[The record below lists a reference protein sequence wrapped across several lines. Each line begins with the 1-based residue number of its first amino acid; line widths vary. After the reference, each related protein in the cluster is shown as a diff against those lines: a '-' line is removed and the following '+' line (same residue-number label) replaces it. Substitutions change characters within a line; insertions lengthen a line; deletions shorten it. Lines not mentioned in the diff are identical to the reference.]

1 MSGWL
6 FYFKN
11 MIKLDILALAA
22 HPDDV
27 ELSCAG
33 TLIKAI
39 QQGKKAGVVDFTR
52 GELGTRGTPEIRM
65 QEAQAAGKIM
75 GLSARENLGFR
86 DGFFKND
93 EVHQLEVVKAI
104 RKYQPEIVLAN
115 AIDDRHPDHGR
126 ASLLSKEA
134 CFLAGLAMI
143 KTEADG
149 VEQTPWR
156 PKAVYHYIQS
166 IPHTPDFIVDV
177 SSAWETKMNAVRAFK
192 TQFHDPNSG
201 EPETYI
207 SSPGFMKMIDSR
219 GVHYGHEIGV
229 EYGEGFTVER
239 AVGTNS
245 VFDLI

>member
-1 MSGWL
+1 
-6 FYFKN
+6 

-27 ELSCAG
+27 ELSSAG

-39 QQGKKAGVVDFTR
+39 QQGKKAGIVDFTR

-65 QEAQAAGKIM
+65 QEASAAAKIM

-93 EVHQLEVVKAI
+93 EAHQLEVVKAI

-115 AIDDRHPDHGR
+115 AVDDRHPDHGR

-143 KTEADG
+143 ETEVDG
-149 VEQTPWR
+149 VKQAPWR

-177 SSAWETKMNAVRAFK
+177 SSAWETKMDAIRAFK

-201 EPETYI
+201 GTQTYI
-207 SSPGFMKMIDSR
+207 SSPRFMKMVDSR
-219 GVHYGHEIGV
+219 GIHYGHEIGV

-239 AVGTNS
+239 AIGTDTI
-245 VFDLI
+245 FDLI